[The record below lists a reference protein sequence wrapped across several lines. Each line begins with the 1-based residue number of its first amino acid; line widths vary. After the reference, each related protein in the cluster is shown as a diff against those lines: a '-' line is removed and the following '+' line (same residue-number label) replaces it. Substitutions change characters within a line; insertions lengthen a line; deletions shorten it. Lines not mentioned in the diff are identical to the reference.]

1 MDKKDKPQ
9 NNSGNKNIMSNKD
22 NGNNK
27 ELGKEQQKNEGDGNM
42 EAFMTSNCFNFPTLE
57 DIKSCIKNIIES
69 HKAVKQQDF
78 IMKLRKELEDVKFN
92 YETFSENDGS
102 YTFSLKDVDIVVNG
116 RTYNE
121 TLNLLIED
129 LREYCQ
135 DYCDDLDYWYSDENR
150 RSHIKYILKVLI
162 YTNDEL
168 KKDFICQN
176 GQN

>member
-1 MDKKDKPQ
+1 MDKKDKHKKKDTKKVDKFNRDEQ
-9 NNSGNKNIMSNKD
+9 NTK
-22 NGNNK
+22 
-27 ELGKEQQKNEGDGNM
+27 GDDKM
-42 EAFMTSNCFNFPTLE
+42 EVFMTSNCFNFPTLE

-78 IMKLRKELEDVKFN
+78 IMKLRKELENVKFN

-102 YTFSLKDVDIVVNG
+102 YTFSLKDIDIVVNG
-116 RTYNE
+116 QTYNE

-135 DYCDDLDYWYSDENR
+135 DYCDDLDYWYSDKNR